1 MRKLFYIVCF
11 LPFNYHSQKA
21 IVSDEIHSPL
31 TIPLNL
37 STLFGDICPN
47 HLHMGL
53 DFRTNGVEGVPVF
66 SIREGYVSRIRISRG
81 GYGKVLYVNHPNGHT
96 SVYAHCS
103 KFFENIDSLVSK
115 WQVERQENEIDTN
128 LSAFI
133 LPVIKGQQIAFSG
146 NSGSSTGP
154 HLHFEIRETLNEI
167 ALNPLEHGF
176 QLIDETPPVIEAIKI
191 VPVSREGF
199 VIENTGIAVPPFLE
213 SSKSAENTPI
223 ITLPTNQFSN
233 SSSIGIMVK
242 GGDRMK
248 INGNKFDFYKS
259 EVYFNSTL
267 VFKCVMDSVSFDHTR
282 YVNDYCDYKAYK

>member
-11 LPFNYHSQKA
+11 LPFYYHSQKA

-103 KFFENIDSLVSK
+103 KFFGNIDSLVSK

-199 VIENTGIAVPPFLE
+199 VIENTG
-213 SSKSAENTPI
+213 
-223 ITLPTNQFSN
+223 
-233 SSSIGIMVK
+233 
-242 GGDRMK
+242 
-248 INGNKFDFYKS
+248 
-259 EVYFNSTL
+259 
-267 VFKCVMDSVSFDHTR
+267 
-282 YVNDYCDYKAYK
+282 